1 MLCLH
6 RATSNQAC
14 DSPALGLPTSFTTG
28 MPGDGRGARG
38 ETELLTAA
46 AKGNRRKVLTF
57 HSRAAEAETM
67 AHGVVGVA
75 EQLGAHEPRMFPPTE
90 RVWAD

>member
-1 MLCLH
+1 M
-6 RATSNQAC
+6 
-14 DSPALGLPTSFTTG
+14 
-28 MPGDGRGARG
+28 
-38 ETELLTAA
+38 
-46 AKGNRRKVLTF
+46 TF